1 MTREQVPALVQTL
14 GLIDLGEALTY
25 LDEAGQVEAILV
37 MRDVREKQSQRE
49 RRNFMKIFVTGATG
63 VLGRPVVKALV
74 EANHQVQALSR
85 SPKDEALLHGL
96 GACPVEVD
104 LFDVAALTRVLS
116 GTDAILHLA
125 TKFPPPARWA
135 SARPGWKTIT
145 CAGMEPV
152 AWWRRP
158 WRPRACGASSIPA
171 TPSSILTAEPP
182 GLMPAPLPC
191 SPIRCCNPPWMPKPL

>member
-74 EANHQVQALSR
+74 EANHQV
-85 SPKDEALLHGL
+85 
-96 GACPVEVD
+96 
-104 LFDVAALTRVLS
+104 
-116 GTDAILHLA
+116 
-125 TKFPPPARWA
+125 
-135 SARPGWKTIT
+135 
-145 CAGMEPV
+145 
-152 AWWRRP
+152 
-158 WRPRACGASSIPA
+158 
-171 TPSSILTAEPP
+171 
-182 GLMPAPLPC
+182 
-191 SPIRCCNPPWMPKPL
+191 